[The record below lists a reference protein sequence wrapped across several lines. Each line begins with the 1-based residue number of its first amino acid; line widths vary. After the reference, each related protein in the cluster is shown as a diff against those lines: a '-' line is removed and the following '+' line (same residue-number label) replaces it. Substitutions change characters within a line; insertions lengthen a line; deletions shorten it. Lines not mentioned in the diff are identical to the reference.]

1 MYGHH
6 INWCVEEIEPSIKP
20 YNELCQG
27 GVPGTFPSELIVLR
41 ACFRESPALK
51 KMATDTTVG
60 KICLLMLIC
69 YFSNGGCRLS
79 LV

>member
-27 GVPGTFPSELIVLR
+27 GVPGTFPSQLIVLR
-41 ACFRESPALK
+41 ACFRESLAL
-51 KMATDTTVG
+51 KMATDSTVG